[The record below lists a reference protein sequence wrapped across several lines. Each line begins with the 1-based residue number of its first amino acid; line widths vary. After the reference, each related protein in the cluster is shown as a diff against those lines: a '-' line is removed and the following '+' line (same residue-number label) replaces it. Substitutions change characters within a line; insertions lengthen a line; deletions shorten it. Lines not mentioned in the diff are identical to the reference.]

1 MVWRQVAWEEVSF
14 EIPDGWS
21 PARIGSR
28 ELVFEDGAEGI
39 FEVGWKNVGEGFSFA
54 RPFGDLRAKAARR
67 KALFLER
74 AVSGT
79 PAGFETG
86 GFEWREKGRR
96 TLGVLLFCRRCRRAS
111 LLQLTGAGASPAAE
125 ELIGRIVSSFRD
137 HREDGRR
144 AFRLFDAEAIL
155 PAGYRL
161 RRSRFETGRFE
172 LEFDGP
178 GTKVSLLRWAPAA
191 VLLAEQSLEDFARR
205 FGGGEGLT
213 FQRFH
218 GDGREVVQALARPA
232 ASGVARV
239 LDRLQRRRVRSI
251 RLWHDAVQNRILGV
265 RLESRR
271 EISSPEWEDL
281 CRGWRSL
288 EPA

>member
-28 ELVFEDGAEGI
+28 ELVFEDGGEGI
-39 FEVGWKNVGEGFSFA
+39 LEVGWKKAGEGFSFA
-54 RPFGDLRAKAARR
+54 RPLGDLRGQAARR
-67 KALFLER
+67 GALFLER
-74 AVSGT
+74 PVSGT
-79 PAGFETG
+79 PAGFETR
-86 GFEWREKGRR
+86 GFEWRERDR
-96 TLGVLLFCRRCRRAS
+96 HTLGALVFCRRCRTAS
-111 LLQLTGAGASPAAE
+111 LLQLTGPRASPAAE
-125 ELIGRIVSSFRD
+125 EGIARVVSSFRD

-144 AFRLFDAEAIL
+144 AWRLFDAEAVL

-178 GTKVSLLRWAPAA
+178 GTKLFLLRWAPAA
-191 VLLAEQSLEDFARR
+191 VLLTEHSLEDFARR
-205 FGGGEGLT
+205 FGGGEGLA
-213 FQRFH
+213 FH
-218 GDGREVVQALARPA
+218 PFRGDDRDVVQALERPA

-239 LDRLQRRRVRSI
+239 LARLQRRRLRSI
-251 RLWHDAVQNRILGV
+251 RLWHDALRNRILGV

-271 EISSPEWEDL
+271 DLSSTEWEEL
-281 CRGWRSL
+281 CRAWRSC
-288 EPA
+288 E